1 MISQEMLRLIAEERE
16 REVQAQIRV
25 RRLLAPRRPAIR
37 WHHRIGEPS
46 TRQAVA
52 DRSR

>member
-16 REVQAQIRV
+16 REVQAHVRV

-37 WHHRIGEPS
+37 WHHREHQPS
-46 TRQAVA
+46 GRHDTAAQPR
-52 DRSR
+52 